1 MLEGIYDQNEKS
13 LIDNYP
19 GRRPDTLGV
28 TYKLDSRLEAAWL
41 TGAKYFLEIRDSD
54 GATKAFYAFPYDPV
68 SVSYE
73 RPTAAKF
80 THTMDG
86 SYIREFSSI
95 KNTMI
100 NISGVTGIKKRLI
113 VNRFG
118 GLVYASG
125 KDAYIE
131 LDEFL
136 KQYHEFCSS
145 KTSEYRLSRDVSSK
159 YKQYRKNKKDGG
171 WRMVFHSLEEN
182 ISYFVEPLSFNA
194 SKDIARF
201 RHSYGYNLQLK
212 AYAYDQ
218 QKLTDFSLFGDIVN
232 TLNAGINSVAF
243 FAAFGAAALNGF
255 DSQVTGQ
262 IRGILS
268 NTANAIQEYSNT
280 LDTIG
285 STIGNIV
292 RIASDVA
299 VVKSEL
305 AGTWN
310 NLVTGDFLSD
320 VVVAAN
326 NVSSSWTNSTEFIDP
341 FSSTRD
347 NDPVLSPQPV
357 DNTESEIILAQT
369 AQSLSKQ
376 LEKDPELFFDLIS
389 SGLINEFVNSRNPS
403 TESESFYKSFSI
415 TAELRYQVELMK
427 GYLTLDKV
435 QDSSNAYKYLGQ
447 FLANDEGF
455 ERLAANSGFSSLLGS
470 DNNAY
475 SNYTSYSLGEGETL
489 LEVAFKMLGDED
501 SWVILKDINS
511 WVSFDRNAKN
521 APPAIGE
528 TINIPAVASLQVRQN
543 PLLSSRTK
551 EDLLGVDLALNVND
565 LKFNGDDL
573 LLNKGVSNL
582 EQNVVHRVLTLK
594 GEIPNLSSFGL
605 EELIG
610 SKASEASIDYIKL
623 MISKSLL
630 SDTRINSIYDVK
642 VNTNGNQVDFT
653 CKVKTIIN
661 TETEIIIPI
670 N

>member
-182 ISYFVEPLSFNA
+182 ISYFVEALSFNA

-268 NTANAIQEYSNT
+268 NTANAIQEYSST

-285 STIGNIV
+285 STVGNIV

-299 VVKSEL
+299 DVKSEL

-310 NLVTGDFLSD
+310 NLVTGDFLND
-320 VVVAAN
+320 ITVAAS
-326 NVSSSWTNSTEFIDP
+326 NVSSSWVNSTEFVDP
-341 FSSTRD
+341 FASTAD

-357 DNTESEIILAQT
+357 NNTDAQMILAQT
-369 AQSLSKQ
+369 QLQLSNQ
-376 LEKDPELFFDLIS
+376 LKKDPELFFDLIS

-403 TESESFYKSFSI
+403 TESENFYKSFSI
-415 TAELRYQVELMK
+415 AAELRYQVELMK
-427 GYLTLDKV
+427 GYLPADKI
-435 QDSSNAYKYLGQ
+435 SKTEGSYKYLGQ
-447 FLANDEGF
+447 FLANDDSF
-455 ERLAANSGFSSLLGS
+455 EKLALNSGSASLLGS
-470 DNNAY
+470 DDKVY

-489 LEVAFKMLGDED
+489 LEVAFKTLGNED

-521 APPAIGE
+521 APAAIGE
-528 TINIPAVASLQVRQN
+528 TILIPAAASLQVRQN
-543 PLLSSRTK
+543 PLLSSKTQ
-551 EDLLGVDLALNVND
+551 EDLLGVDLALNIND
-565 LKFNGDDL
+565 LRFNGDDL
-573 LLNKGVSNL
+573 FLSKGVSNL

-594 GEIPNLSSFGL
+594 GEIPNLNAFGL

-642 VNTNGNQVDFT
+642 VNSVGNKVDFT

>member
-268 NTANAIQEYSNT
+268 NTANAIQEYSST

-285 STIGNIV
+285 STVGNIV

-299 VVKSEL
+299 DVKSEL

-310 NLVTGDFLSD
+310 NLVTGDFLND
-320 VVVAAN
+320 ITVAAS
-326 NVSSSWTNSTEFIDP
+326 NVSSSWVNSTEFVDP
-341 FSSTRD
+341 FASTAD

-357 DNTESEIILAQT
+357 NNTDAQMILAQT
-369 AQSLSKQ
+369 QLQLSNQ
-376 LEKDPELFFDLIS
+376 LKKDPELFFDLIS

-403 TESESFYKSFSI
+403 TESENFYKSFSI
-415 TAELRYQVELMK
+415 AAELRYQVELMK
-427 GYLTLDKV
+427 GYLPADKI
-435 QDSSNAYKYLGQ
+435 SKTEGSYKYLGQ
-447 FLANDEGF
+447 FLANDDSF
-455 ERLAANSGFSSLLGS
+455 EKLALNSGSASLLGS
-470 DNNAY
+470 DDKVY

-489 LEVAFKMLGDED
+489 LEVAFKTLGNED

-521 APPAIGE
+521 APAAIGE
-528 TINIPAVASLQVRQN
+528 TILIPAAASLQVRQN
-543 PLLSSRTK
+543 PLLSSKTQ
-551 EDLLGVDLALNVND
+551 EDLLGVDLALNIND
-565 LKFNGDDL
+565 LRFNGDDL
-573 LLNKGVSNL
+573 FLSKGVSNL

-594 GEIPNLSSFGL
+594 GEIPNLNAFGL

-642 VNTNGNQVDFT
+642 VNSVGNKVDFT

>member
-1 MLEGIYDQNEKS
+1 MFEGIYDQNEKS
-13 LIDNYP
+13 LLDTYP

-41 TGAKYFLEIRDSD
+41 TGAKYFLEIRDSG

-80 THTMDG
+80 THTLDG
-86 SYIREFSSI
+86 SYIREFSST

-100 NISGVTGIKKRLI
+100 NISGITGLKKRLI

-125 KDAYIE
+125 RDAFIE

-136 KQYHEFCSS
+136 KQYHEYCASQTAEF
-145 KTSEYRLSRDVSSK
+145 RLSRDVSSK

-182 ISYFVEPLSFNA
+182 ISYFVEPLGFTAN
-194 SKDIARF
+194 KDIARF
-201 RHSYGYNLQLK
+201 RHSYGFNLQLK
-212 AYAYDQ
+212 AYAYDSI
-218 QKLTDFSLFGDIVN
+218 KLTDFSLFGDLAN

-243 FAAFGAAALNGF
+243 YAAFGSAVLLGF

-268 NTANAIQEYSNT
+268 NVSNTIQEYSNT
-280 LDTIG
+280 LDTLG

-299 VVKSEL
+299 EVKSEL
-305 AGTWN
+305 ANTWN

-320 VVVAAN
+320 IGLAADD
-326 NVSSSWTNSTEFIDP
+326 VYSSWTNSTEFIDP
-341 FSSTRD
+341 FFALRS
-347 NDPVLSPQPV
+347 NDPVLSPQPA
-357 DNTESEIILAQT
+357 DNSEEQVILSQT
-369 AQSLSKQ
+369 AAALKDQ
-376 LEKDPELFFDLIS
+376 LKKDPELFFDLIS
-389 SGLINEFVNSRNPS
+389 SGLINEFVNSSNPS
-403 TESESFYKSFSI
+403 VESENFYKAFSI
-415 TAELRYQVELMK
+415 TAELRYQTELLK
-427 GYLTLDKV
+427 GYTSTNKLSET
-435 QDSSNAYKYLGQ
+435 SSTYKYLGQ

-455 ERLAANSGFSSLLGS
+455 EALASSSGFSSLIGS
-470 DNNAY
+470 DDKAY

-489 LEVAFKMLGDED
+489 LEVAFKILGDED
-501 SWVILKDINS
+501 SWIILRDIND
-511 WVSFDRNAKN
+511 WVSYDRNSKN
-521 APPAIGE
+521 APPALGE
-528 TINIPAVASLQVRQN
+528 NIFIPTVASLQVRQN
-543 PLLSSRTK
+543 PLLSSKTK
-551 EDLLGVDLALNVND
+551 EDLLGVDLALDIND
-565 LKFNGDDL
+565 FKFNGDDL
-573 LLNKGVSNL
+573 LLRKGVMNL
-582 EQNVVHRVLTLK
+582 EQNVAHRVLTLK
-594 GEIPNLSSFGL
+594 GEIPNLEAFGL

-610 SKASEASIDYIKL
+610 SKVSEASVDYIKL

-642 VNTNGNQVDFT
+642 VNVNGNQVDFT